1 MARIKPRTRANGEHV
16 YRVVWREGGTRS
28 DPWQGEDFD
37 DEVSA
42 KRFCDLVN
50 GHGQQWPPGWVK
62 GKGFVTEEEEEEP
75 PEIPPGEL
83 FPAYAER
90 YICLL
95 TGVQDG
101 TRSNYRKMLATHLVP
116 WFKELSVRQGPGG
129 IGQDEISAWVNDLQ
143 NGRPGPHHPPQ
154 AKRRALAPKTIRNLH
169 GLLYGVLQATVI
181 AEPPLR
187 TTNPCVHTRLPED
200 THTAD
205 EQVFLE
211 REEFA
216 ILRSHVHAD
225 SVDLV
230 DALAATGLRWSEMA
244 ALQPRDLTLHGSR
257 PMLRVQRAW
266 KRIDGGKALGAPKT
280 KRSRRTL
287 VLSPYLVQLFKRNCT
302 GKQPNDFVFTAP
314 EGGAWDS
321 GGFYHARWK
330 TALMAASRDGL
341 TKRPRIHDLRHTHA
355 SWLIAKKVPLPGIQA
370 RLGHES
376 ITTTVDRYGHL
387 LAMLDD
393 EIIEAIEWSMNPM
406 AA

>member
-1 MARIKPRTRANGEHV
+1 M
-16 YRVVWREGGTRS
+16 
-28 DPWQGEDFD
+28 
-37 DEVSA
+37 
-42 KRFCDLVN
+42 
-50 GHGQQWPPGWVK
+50 
-62 GKGFVTEEEEEEP
+62 
-75 PEIPPGEL
+75 
-83 FPAYAER
+83 
-90 YICLL
+90 
-95 TGVQDG
+95 
-101 TRSNYRKMLATHLVP
+101 
-116 WFKELSVRQGPGG
+116 
-129 IGQDEISAWVNDLQ
+129 
-143 NGRPGPHHPPQ
+143 
-154 AKRRALAPKTIRNLH
+154 
-169 GLLYGVLQATVI
+169 
-181 AEPPLR
+181 
-187 TTNPCVHTRLPED
+187 
-200 THTAD
+200 
-205 EQVFLE
+205 FLE
-211 REEFA
+211 REEYA

-244 ALQPRDLTLHGSR
+244 ALPPRDLTLHGSR

-287 VLSPYLVQLFKRNCT
+287 VLSPYLVQPFKRNCA

-321 GGFYHARWK
+321 GGFYHAWTRAVS
-330 TALMAASRDGL
+330 TMRVG
-341 TKRPRIHDLRHTHA
+341 RPRSPPRPVTASPNDRVSTTSVTRPQSHDLSHTHA

-376 ITTTVDRYGHL
+376 ITTTVDRYGHP